1 MKKIELK
8 TVFCSELD
16 KKGKKVAKV
25 CMYTMPLTAFSKKNN
40 FLAAEFKEVRGKV
53 KCTSITI
60 SNATKD
66 LVKDL
71 NSKEELS
78 VSLAVKETDGSI
90 ILNKIVEYVK
100 KSLIMGVT
108 KEQALTIIHQFT
120 DMIAESATEHGK
132 AMVKQA
138 VK

>member
-25 CMYTMPLTAFSKKNN
+25 CMYTVPLTAFSKKNN

-100 KSLIMGVT
+100 KSLIMGGMT

-120 DMIAESATEHGK
+120 DMSAESATEHGK
-132 AMVKQA
+132 AMVK
-138 VK
+138 